1 MRSGK
6 LNFTTRFV
14 LLFGILLLAANFM
27 LGNIILRQSKSSM
40 KALINKNMLD
50 VVNSAAGFMDG
61 DALASLTKEDV
72 GGELH
77 TEAINKLSVFQ
88 NTIDIEFIYA
98 VRPMPDGTYVFI
110 VDPDPVNPAD
120 FGEEIILTEGL
131 QSAGKG
137 VAAVDSAPAEDEWG
151 NFYSAFSPVFDS
163 NGNVAAIIGI
173 DFSSDWFDE
182 QVRHYSRTITYFTAI
197 SVAIGCIIVVVM
209 TNGVRRQI
217 KAVGQGISDLSDNVD
232 ALLSEMQNYTDTP
245 VPEIETAETGELDR
259 LEDKIQSMVKG
270 MDTYMG
276 FLRKQA
282 YTDSLTH
289 VGNSSAYHELI
300 HKINN
305 KIESREHL
313 SFALAIF
320 DLNGLKGINDHYGHE
335 RGDEIIEACA
345 KTLLAVFGAERTFR
359 IGGDEFAV
367 VAENSSKKELSMR
380 LDELDRVIAAYNESN
395 VKDDV
400 RLSVACGISE
410 YIPGVDMSY
419 RDVFVRTDE
428 IMYENKKRH
437 YDGSSKA

>member
-1 MRSGK
+1 MKSSR
-6 LNFTTRFV
+6 LNFTTKFV
-14 LLFGILLLAANFM
+14 LLFGILLLVANFL
-27 LGNIILRQSKSSM
+27 LGSIILRQSKNAM

-61 DALASLTKEDV
+61 DALASLTEGDI
-72 GGELH
+72 GGEIH
-77 TEAINKLSVFQ
+77 ADAIKKLTVFQ
-88 NTIDIEFIYA
+88 DAVDIEFIYA

-173 DFSSDWFDE
+173 DFSSEWFDD
-182 QVRHYSRTITYFTAI
+182 QVRQYSLTITYFTAF
-197 SVAIGCIIVVVM
+197 SVALGCIIVVIM

-232 ALLSEMQNYTDTP
+232 ALLSEMQNYSDAP
-245 VPEIETAETGELDR
+245 VSKAKPEETGELTQ
-259 LEDKIQSMVKG
+259 LEDKIQSMVSG
-270 MDTYMG
+270 MDQYMG

-300 HKINN
+300 HDIND
-305 KIESREHL
+305 KIERHEHTP
-313 SFALAIF
+313 FALAIF
-320 DLNGLKGINDHYGHE
+320 DLNGLKNINDNYGHE

-345 KTLLAVFGAERTFR
+345 KALIVVFGVDRTFR

-367 VAENSSKKELSMR
+367 VAVKSTKKDLAAKLE
-380 LDELDRVIAAYNESN
+380 ELDRVIDAYNDAN
-395 VKDDV
+395 TKDDV
-400 RLSVACGISE
+400 KLSVACGVSE
-410 YIPGVDMSY
+410 YIPEVDKSY

-428 IMYENKKRH
+428 IMYENKQRH
-437 YDGSSKA
+437 YGKA